1 MRLLALVSTYWAY
14 IRKLDWGKKKKKQIF
29 CIDSLK
35 YVTGEE
41 YMGEEGQEVLIRMFW
56 I

>member
-1 MRLLALVSTYWAY
+1 MRLLALVSTYCPY
-14 IRKLDWGKKKKKQIF
+14 IRKLDWEKKNNKNF

-35 YVTGEE
+35 YATSEE
-41 YMGEEGQEVLIRMFW
+41 YMVEEGQEVLIRMFW